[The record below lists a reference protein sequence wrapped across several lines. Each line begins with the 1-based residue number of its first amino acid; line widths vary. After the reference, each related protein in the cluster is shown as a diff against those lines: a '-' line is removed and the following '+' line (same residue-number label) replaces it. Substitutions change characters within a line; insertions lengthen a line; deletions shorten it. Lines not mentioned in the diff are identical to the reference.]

1 MSLENFRKLKIRLDK
16 ANQPIIHKQITS
28 EGDRNGRQ
36 LEVQLTNR
44 YVLESQENVQLTLY
58 WKHLRLGNQGM
69 EPFET
74 ANASDGIFEVSFPQ
88 AMLNEGN
95 VDCYIQIRDGNHFT
109 NTRHFTVVVKGT
121 GFDAQTVVAS
131 DDYKA
136 LNDALAQIRHYQDN
150 IDEIM
155 DDVGRELEKLRIEK
169 ENDLNDLYNSKETK
183 LDNLHDNKAS
193 KLDDLHRQK
202 ESKLDSLHDAEKEE
216 LDALQQDYAERAE
229 VLEREY
235 APQFN
240 EISEMVRINSDG
252 NEYRWGFH
260 VQDGHLVFVY
270 EEV

>member
-28 EGDRNGRQ
+28 EGDRDGRQ

-69 EPFET
+69 EPFEAT
-74 ANASDGIFEVSFPQ
+74 DASDGIFEVSFPR

-95 VDCYIQIRDGNHFT
+95 VDCFIQIRDGNHFT

-121 GFDAQTVVAS
+121 GFDAQTAIAS

-136 LNDALAQIRHYQDN
+136 LNDALVQIRRYQEN

-155 DDVGRELEKLRIEK
+155 DEVGRELEKLRIEK
-169 ENDLNDLYNSKETK
+169 ENDLNDLYDSKETK

-193 KLDDLHRQK
+193 KLDALHNT
-202 ESKLDSLHDAEKEE
+202 EKAE

-229 VLEREY
+229 VLEKEY

-240 EISEMVRINSDG
+240 EISEMVRINDNG
-252 NEYRWGFH
+252 KEYRWGFD
-260 VQDGHLVFVY
+260 VEDGHLIFMY